1 MSILLHL
8 INLHL
13 PAQLPDESGDD
24 DGGGGGGGD
33 GGKVMIPVSIHHHLH
48 R

>member
-1 MSILLHL
+1 MSILLHQ

-13 PAQLPDESGDD
+13 PVQLPDESGDD
-24 DGGGGGGGD
+24 DGGGGDDD